1 MSDRAAASRRAF
13 LQACG
18 LAGAALALEGIS
30 AGGRP
35 LSARLIRG
43 PDDPEVPNELVAK
56 ILKDRFGDRPIERGH
71 VTLDMAPVTEDGRF
85 VPVSLESDLPMTPA
99 EYVKGV
105 YFIIDHNPDPLVFAM
120 HLTPQIGPLAVQTRV
135 KMRRTSW
142 IRAIVETSDG
152 KVWADYAKVET
163 SLNGCG

>member
-1 MSDRAAASRRAF
+1 MTDEITPGRRTF
-13 LQACG
+13 LQVVG
-18 LAGAALALEGIS
+18 LTGAALLLDGIS
-30 AGGRP
+30 GAARP
-35 LSARLIRG
+35 LSARMVRG
-43 PDDPEVPNELVAK
+43 PDEPEAPNEQVAK
-56 ILKDRFGDRPIERGH
+56 ILKDRFGDRTIQRGH
-71 VTLDMAPVTEDGRF
+71 VTLDMAASTEDGRF
-85 VPVSLESDLPMTPA
+85 VPVSLESDLPMSA
-99 EYVKGV
+99 ERYVKGV

-152 KVWADYAKVET
+152 ELWADYAKVET

>member
-1 MSDRAAASRRAF
+1 MSDRSPATRRAF

-18 LAGAALALEGIS
+18 LASAALVFEG
-30 AGGRP
+30 
-35 LSARLIRG
+35 LSARGRSLSARVLQQT
-43 PDDPEVPNELVAK
+43 DDPEVPNEQVAK
-56 ILKDRFGDRPIERGH
+56 ILHDRFGDRPIQRGH
-71 VTLDMAPVTEDGRF
+71 VTLDMAAMTEDGRF
-85 VPVSLESDLPMTPA
+85 VPVALESDLPMTP
-99 EYVKGV
+99 EQYIKGV

-120 HLTPQIGPLAVQTRV
+120 HLTPRIGPLSIQTRV

-152 KVWADYAKVET
+152 QVWADYAKVET

>member
-1 MSDRAAASRRAF
+1 MSNRTEASRRAF

-18 LAGAALALEGIS
+18 LAGAALAFEGLS

-35 LSARLIRG
+35 LFARLVRSG
-43 PDDPEVPNELVAK
+43 DDPEVPNEQVAK
-56 ILKDRFGDRPIERGH
+56 ILKDRFGDRPIQRGH
-71 VTLDMAPVTEDGRF
+71 VTLDMAAVTEDGRF
-85 VPVSLESDLPMTPA
+85 VPVSLESDLPMTA
-99 EYVKGV
+99 ERFVKGV

-120 HLTPQIGPLAVQTRV
+120 RLTPQIGPLAIQTRV

-152 KVWADYAKVET
+152 EVWADYAKVET

>member
-1 MSDRAAASRRAF
+1 MSDRTEASRRSF

-18 LAGAALALEGIS
+18 LAGAALALEGLS

-35 LSARLIRG
+35 LFARLVHSS
-43 PDDPEVPNELVAK
+43 DDPEVPNEQVAK
-56 ILKDRFGDRPIERGH
+56 ILKDRFGDRPIQRGH
-71 VTLDMAPVTEDGRF
+71 VTLDMAAVTEDGRF
-85 VPVSLESDLPMTPA
+85 VPVSLESDLPMTA
-99 EYVKGV
+99 ERYVKGV

-120 HLTPQIGPLAVQTRV
+120 RLTPQIGPLAIQTRV

-152 KVWADYAKVET
+152 QVWADYAKVET